1 LLKRPPLNNQIKA
14 SEVRLIDEAGNQTGV
29 VSLSK
34 ALQTAQEKGL
44 DLIQVSD
51 KAIPPVCRLMEY
63 GKFLY
68 WQEKKAKE
76 ITKHKTSETKI
87 IQLTFNISPHDL
99 ETKASRSKKFLEKGD
114 RIIVVLIL
122 RGREKALA
130 EFAKGKISQFLEI
143 LNKEI
148 PVKIERELKRDPRGF
163 SMVIAKQ

>member
-1 LLKRPPLNNQIKA
+1 MLKRPPLNNQIKA

>member
-1 LLKRPPLNNQIKA
+1 
-14 SEVRLIDEAGNQTGV
+14 
-29 VSLSK
+29 LSK